1 MGRQK
6 QIEWLRDE
14 VGQWA
19 RDGVVS
25 EAQRAAILERYPVSA
40 PSVAWGTIIFSSLGA
55 VIAGLGVILLLAYNW
70 ADITKVQKLTL
81 VLGSVLIAH
90 IIGLKFF
97 RGEERRRPL
106 GEGLCLLGT
115 MLFGAGIW
123 LVAQIYHIDEHFPNA
138 FLIWGVGAL
147 ALGVTMPSVP
157 QAILAAVLLVIWG
170 GVERVEFGD
179 PMFVAPILMALVII
193 PMAYRR
199 RSRLLLGVAVPA
211 LVLSYAFA
219 VPHDGGQPW
228 LVLSALLSL
237 SALMIA
243 ASYHVRRRGS
253 FQEAS
258 GVLAGYGWVLYI
270 GILYLMSFPHV
281 SHEFFEWERDRLAWP
296 FFVYWGIPLT
306 VCIVHWVLLIRDWTG
321 GKAERR
327 EGELGSEIMLVPM
340 TVILA
345 MADLFYLRSYGDW
358 MVAGPFN
365 LVLIGLAASLMAL
378 GCRRGLARP
387 TILGSALLILV
398 IVARYFDLF
407 ESLLVRGVVFVGMGA
422 LLLTEGVVYSRAKR
436 QKVAGGV
443 S

>member
-1 MGRQK
+1 MAEKK
-6 QIEWLRDE
+6 QVEWLWRE
-14 VGQWA
+14 VDQWV

-25 EAQRAAILERYPVSA
+25 ETQKVEILGRYPAAVS
-40 PSVAWGTIIFSSLGA
+40 SVAWGTIIFSSLGA

-90 IIGLKFF
+90 LVGLHLF

-138 FLIWGVGAL
+138 FLIWGLGAL
-147 ALGVTMPSVP
+147 AMALSMPSIP
-157 QAILAAVLLVIWG
+157 QAILAAILLVVWG
-170 GVERVEFGD
+170 GVERVQFD
-179 PMFVAPILMALVII
+179 SPMFVAPLLLALVII
-193 PMAYRR
+193 PLASIR
-199 RSRLLLGVAVPA
+199 RSRLLLAVALPG

-228 LVLSALLSL
+228 LVLSVLLSL

-243 ASYHVRRRGS
+243 TSYHVRRRGS
-253 FQEAS
+253 FAEAS
-258 GVLAGYGWVLYI
+258 GLLAVYGWGLYI
-270 GILYLMSFPHV
+270 GILYLMSFPRI
-281 SHEFFEWERDRLAWP
+281 SHEFFGWDRSRLAWSY
-296 FFVYWGIPLT
+296 FVYWGIPL
-306 VCIVHWVLLIRDWTG
+306 VACVAAWSLLVRDWLG
-321 GKAERR
+321 GKVERR
-327 EGELGSEIMLVPM
+327 EGELGVEIMLVPM

-345 MADLFYLRSYGDW
+345 MADLFYLRSFGDW

-365 LVLIGLAASLMAL
+365 LVLIGLAASLMAV
-378 GCRRGLARP
+378 GCRRGMIRP
-387 TILGSALLILV
+387 TILGSVLLILV

-407 ESLLVRGVVFVGMGA
+407 ESLLMRGGIFVGMGA
-422 LLLTEGVVYSRAKR
+422 LLLVEGVVYSRTKK
-436 QKVAGGV
+436 QKSAGGV